1 MQAVIFDMDGTLIDS
16 EPMWKKAE
24 WQIFSSMG
32 VKVTDELPSQTV
44 WMTTREVT
52 EFQFNHFP
60 WSGKSLDQVENEVV
74 KCVAQLI
81 SDEGLALDGVQQ
93 ILSFFKKKNFK
104 IGLSTNAPSRLIPV
118 VLKKLNIYHYFDAT
132 SSSEHEIKGK
142 PDPAVYLTTAKKLNV
157 EPSKCIAF
165 EDSVSGIIS
174 ANQANMKTVVV
185 PPTLEFADEKYE
197 ISYIKLSRLS
207 EFTDAHLEKMV
218 NYIQNHGWIQQPI
231 NCIPHVL

>member
-1 MQAVIFDMDGTLIDS
+1 MMQAVIFDMDGTLIDS

-24 WQIFSSMG
+24 KQIFSSVG
-32 VKVTDELPSQTV
+32 VEVTDELSSQTV

-52 EFQFNHFP
+52 EFWFNHFP
-60 WSGKSLDQVENEVV
+60 WSGKSLDQVEKEVV
-74 KCVAQLI
+74 RCVAQLI
-81 SDEGLALDGVQQ
+81 SDEGVALDGVQQ

-118 VLKKLNIYHYFDAT
+118 VLNKLDIYHYFDAT

-185 PPTLEFADEKYE
+185 PPTLEFTDEKYD
-197 ISYIKLSRLS
+197 ISLIKLRRLS
-207 EFTDAHLEKMV
+207 EFTYTHLEKIV
-218 NYIQNHGWIQQPI
+218 NY
-231 NCIPHVL
+231 